1 MSECL
6 DKRHSHSLEYLEDT
20 LTLKLSTL
28 QEISKAS
35 QRLNKQHN
43 QHKSQQEV
51 SILCD
56 KNLFLW
62 FFVEFIFSTQVKP
75 GLYLSIAAVDTLVE
89 RKAHNDCQY
98 CRGGAN
104 ITFALQKRISRKK
117 NTRAVAHTLER
128 KKKKLP
134 I

>member
-35 QRLNKQHN
+35 QRLNEKNTTNTNHN
-43 QHKSQQEV
+43 KKSAYFV
-51 SILCD
+51 IRTC
-56 KNLFLW
+56 FCG

-117 NTRAVAHTLER
+117 KTHTRSRAHS
-128 KKKKLP
+128 
-134 I
+134 